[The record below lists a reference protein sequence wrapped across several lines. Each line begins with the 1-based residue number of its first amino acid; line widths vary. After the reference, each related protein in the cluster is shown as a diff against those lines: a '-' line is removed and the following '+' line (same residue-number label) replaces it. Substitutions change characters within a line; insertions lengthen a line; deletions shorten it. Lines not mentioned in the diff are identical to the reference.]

1 MPERERDHEII
12 KLGKVDVALPEGWT
26 VTKGTNYSLGVH
38 LILGFPNGYGAS
50 VVRNPYSYGG
60 QDGLFELAV
69 LGRDGHITYD
79 TEITDDVEGYLTE
92 GEVTELLS
100 KVSNL

>member
-1 MPERERDHEII
+1 MNII
-12 KLGKVDVALPEGWT
+12 KLDKADVALPGGWT
-26 VTKGTNYSLGVH
+26 VTEGTNSSLGVH

-60 QDGLFELAV
+60 LDGLFELAV
-69 LGRDGHITYD
+69 LDRNGHITYD
-79 TEITDDVEGYLTE
+79 TEITDDVEGYLSE
-92 GEVTELLS
+92 EEVTELLN